1 MENQLNKTLK
11 EMGDSLLMLINA
23 TSWAS
28 TTQSHFLQETENDP
42 NPRDRNRALFLRLL
56 SHDANRKVSNSF
68 LKHCRK
74 RFESETLRTCSM
86 GWQKVK
92 QSLWC
97 WVVVSSYRGASNT
110 SWTRHLFFNS
120 HYMEKLN
127 WIAPGFLF
135 VCSFGLLIRNLKLN

>member
-1 MENQLNKTLK
+1 MIV
-11 EMGDSLLMLINA
+11 DSLLILINA

-28 TTQSHFLQETENDP
+28 TAQGRFLQETENGP
-42 NPRDRNRALFLRLL
+42 NPRDRNQAFFLSLL
-56 SHDANRKVSNSF
+56 SHGANRKVSNSF

-74 RFESETLRTCSM
+74 RFESETLRTCST
-86 GWQKVK
+86 GWQKK
-92 QSLWC
+92 IKHSFWC

-110 SWTRHLFFNS
+110 GWTRHLFSNS

-127 WIAPGFLF
+127 WIIPGFLF